1 MFSSPALLLSLVV
14 ATLYAAAFHLL
25 RGRSGKQLLITWVAA
40 LVGFGAGQVLAT
52 LLSLGDPLIGELH
65 LLTASATSWL
75 FMFLARSVRLW
86 YNGRKE

>member
-25 RGRSGKQLLITWVAA
+25 RGKSGKQLLITWLAA
-40 LVGFGAGQVLAT
+40 LVGFGVGQVLAT

-65 LLTASATSWL
+65 MVAASVMSWL
-75 FMFLARSVRLW
+75 FMFLARNIRL
-86 YNGRKE
+86 